1 LEEGDALNVIQTA
14 NEYKVP
20 LELNAKYF
28 VKNPENWRVLLD
40 NAARLYV
47 NSDAHLLSD
56 LRDARNE
63 AFKLLKQ
70 MKYIK

>member
-1 LEEGDALNVIQTA
+1 MPNICKQ
-14 NEYKVP
+14 K
-20 LELNAKYF
+20 
-28 VKNPENWRVLLD
+28 PEDWQVLLN
-40 NAARLYV
+40 NADRLYV

>member
-1 LEEGDALNVIQTA
+1 MLNILKR
-14 NEYKVP
+14 NRK
-20 LELNAKYF
+20 LGRL
-28 VKNPENWRVLLD
+28 LLD
-40 NAARLYV
+40 NADHLYV

-63 AFKLLKQ
+63 AFQLLKQ

>member
-1 LEEGDALNVIQTA
+1 
-14 NEYKVP
+14 

-28 VKNPENWRVLLD
+28 VKYPENWRVLLD
-40 NAARLYV
+40 NATRFYV
-47 NSDAHLLSD
+47 NSDAHVLSD
-56 LRDARNE
+56 LRDVRNE